1 MSMSNTARKMDLS
14 AALETITMLINNR
27 SETPRPVVKS
37 ITESQ
42 VETFEDTLKRTF
54 AVLSKAF
61 KIQIQGTKSLRTT
74 AKRNRKVANLIARYQ
89 RRFDRIAT
97 KAYTTAK
104 FNRLAGRT
112 EG

>member
-1 MSMSNTARKMDLS
+1 MNISTARKMDLS
-14 AALETITMLINNR
+14 AALETITMLINHR
-27 SETPRPVVKS
+27 KETPSPVAKT
-37 ITESQ
+37 ITEAQ
-42 VETFEDTLKRTF
+42 VETFENTLKRTF

-61 KIQIQGTKSLRTT
+61 KIQMQETKSLRRT
-74 AKRNRKVANLIARYQ
+74 AKKNREVANLIARYQ